1 MTRAIVW
8 KEFREQAAVLLAL
21 VGLGAGLMAATA
33 ILNPSTATA
42 QGLSVRSVY
51 AVGPVLLVMLVAT
64 AGIVCGGSLFAG
76 EREGGTFIYLDH
88 LPGSRWRVWWR
99 KVLAGGF
106 LAAAAALLLLA
117 AAGAAGQLGG
127 YSRAI
132 LVGWTL
138 VVLLLAAIGFGWGA
152 FGSVWTQSSLSACGL
167 GLVSAVVVTGLSV
180 PVSALGFALYQTVL
194 GDWLGRLPA
203 VNDGGLVG
211 LLALWSLVFAPLPLS
226 AWAYTRTDRSRRLAE
241 QDSRPEPWAVRS
253 WRPRLPRVGGFGQS
267 RRMNW
272 LLWRQ
277 HWATLAVLSALA
289 LASGFLLLPW
299 TDEWPSAFLWPAFGL
314 LFGVIA
320 GVAGLGDEQRS
331 GAARFWAERRLP
343 IGRLWRAKVL
353 NGAALVLLAVLL
365 AMLPAFVGAVARG
378 NPHNRGGLLGA
389 MFDSGLF
396 ERTSPRLTYLLIGPA
411 YGFAFGHLAGMLFQK
426 GVVAG
431 AVGLLVGGTVGAA
444 WAPSLLGGGL
454 HGWMV
459 FVPPLVAL
467 LTARWLAWPWATDR
481 LGRRGPVLRLAGG
494 TLTAVA
500 CVAAG
505 LGYRAVG
512 DVELVADADEHLR
525 FRAALPTFDE
535 NQPGRD
541 IRRALG
547 RWQELPE
554 SLRTDWT
561 DNRLTGGPW
570 PNHQPLGSQGRQF
583 TAQLADVLL
592 SGWPDGSRLPE
603 LDRWMDRVFA
613 DNWDEAVFAAAGKP
627 PGVLE
632 DPNEF
637 TALGQPFKYIPP
649 FRQLTPVFLGR
660 GLQRQARGDPA
671 DFVRRLDA
679 WLAACRT
686 AKRHT
691 VTSAALQAEGAER
704 LVYWA
709 VARWLERLD
718 GRPDL
723 LQQALDVVRRHDA
736 WDKPQATDVRLAE
749 QVMLQNM
756 VDAPAQWLPRWL
768 DHNPPPGLSPGRYG
782 SRAETESNLTAF
794 AWTVPW
800 ERERLRRAV
809 ALGNDPAH
817 RGERPAAL
825 SGAPGLESFDEML
838 ERFAGRQPPYGE
850 RVVADRRAAILSLAL
865 RLHRQATG
873 RYPAALD
880 ELVPA
885 QLPTLPTDPYVN
897 RPFGYRLV
905 ANPETLTMPAI
916 LVPSKQDVMPPGS
929 TLGYRNYLA
938 VAGLAGGLTG
948 WPFQPGWLAPEADE
962 GPTGGQTPG
971 MGMGSAPGAG
981 WELPLAA
988 EWLAMM
994 GAEER
999 YAELRLA
1006 AGRAVVWSVGPDKQD
1021 GGGRYMDERPAAGG
1035 DLVYPVPDPP
1045 AVSPR
1050 RPAPAR

>member
-21 VGLGAGLMAATA
+21 VGLGGGLMAATA
-33 ILNPSTATA
+33 ILNTSSVTAE
-42 QGLSVRSVY
+42 GLSVRSLS
-51 AVGPVLLVMLVAT
+51 AVGPVLLVMLVMT

-76 EREGGTFIYLDH
+76 EREQATFTYLDH

-127 YSRAI
+127 FTRPI
-132 LVGWTL
+132 LLGWTL
-138 VVLLLAAIGFGWGA
+138 AVLLLAAIGFGWGA
-152 FGSVWTQSSLSACGL
+152 FGSVRAESSLGACGL
-167 GLVSAVVVTGLSV
+167 GLAGAMVTVLVVVPVLAVGLQLFGTIYNWNLSTQTG
-180 PVSALGFALYQTVL
+180 
-194 GDWLGRLPA
+194 
-203 VNDGGLVG
+203 DGGFVG
-211 LLALWSLVFAPLPLS
+211 LLTLWAIVAVPLPLS
-226 AWAYTRTDRSRRLAE
+226 AWAYTRPDRSRRLAE
-241 QDSRPEPWAVRS
+241 QDIRPERWSVRS
-253 WRPRLPRVGGFGQS
+253 WRPRMPRVGWFGQN

-277 HWATLAVLSALA
+277 QWATAAVLAAQALA
-289 LASGFLLLPW
+289 AGFLIVPW
-299 TDEWPSAFLWPAFGL
+299 TDEWPSSFLWPAFGL
-314 LFGVIA
+314 LLGVIA

-343 IGRLWRAKVL
+343 IGRLWRAKVF
-353 NGAALVLLAVLL
+353 NGAALVLMAVLL

-426 GVVAG
+426 GIVAG

-444 WAPSLLGGGL
+444 WGPSLLGGGL
-454 HGWMV
+454 YGWTV

-494 TLTAVA
+494 MLAAVG

-505 LGYRAVG
+505 LAYRAVG
-512 DVELVADADEHLR
+512 DVELVANADEHLR

-535 NQPGRD
+535 LQPGRD

-561 DNRLTGGPW
+561 DSRLTGGPW
-570 PNHQPLGSQGRQF
+570 PNHQPLGSQGRRY
-583 TAQLADVLL
+583 TAQLADLLL
-592 SGWPDGSRLPE
+592 SGWPDGSRAAE
-603 LDRWMDRVFA
+603 VDRWMDRAFA
-613 DNWDEAVFAAAGKP
+613 DNWDESVFAAAGKP

-637 TALGQPFKYIPP
+637 TSLGQPLRYINP
-649 FRQLTPVFLGR
+649 FQQLTPVFLGR
-660 GLQRQARGDPA
+660 GLQLQARGDPA

-691 VTSAALQAEGAER
+691 VTSAALSAEGSER
-704 LVYWA
+704 MVYRA
-709 VARWLERLD
+709 LDRWLEKLD

-723 LQQALDVVRRHDA
+723 LQQALDAVRRHDA
-736 WDKPQATDVRLAE
+736 LDKPQAADVRLAE

-768 DHNPPPGLSPGRYG
+768 DHNPPPNSTAGRYG
-782 SRAETESNLTAF
+782 SRAETETNLVAF
-794 AWTVPW
+794 AWAVPW

-817 RGERPAAL
+817 RGERAAAL
-825 SGAPGLESFDEML
+825 RGATGLESFEML
-838 ERFAGRQPPYGE
+838 ERYADRQPPYTE

-873 RYPAALD
+873 RYPAALA
-880 ELVPA
+880 ELAPA
-885 QLPTLPTDPYVN
+885 RLPALPTDPYGN

-905 ANPETLTMPAI
+905 ANPETLTLPAV
-916 LVPSKQDVMPPGS
+916 LVPAKHDGLPPGS
-929 TLGYRNYLA
+929 ALGYRDYQA

-948 WPFQPGWLAPEADE
+948 WPFQPGWQAPEDDE
-962 GPTGGQTPG
+962 GPSGRRLPG
-971 MGMGSAPGAG
+971 MGMGGTPAMGS
-981 WELPLAA
+981 ELPLAA
-988 EWLAMM
+988 EWLALM

-1021 GGGRYMDERPAAGG
+1021 GGGRFMDERPTAGG

-1045 AVSPR
+1045 AVSPG